1 MSYRE
6 QVAAEVRAEMARQR
20 KTGRELASL
29 LSITQQSASRR
40 LNASTDLSL
49 DELDIIARW
58 LAKPIQYFLDSARE
72 SQADAS

>member
-58 LAKPIQYFLDSARE
+58 LAKPIQYFLGSERE

>member
-58 LAKPIQYFLDSARE
+58 LAKPIQYFLDSTRE